1 MNMGINNDTS
11 DILYA
16 NSNTGSS
23 NSNTRVNCEEEK
35 VEGKKNCKKKS
46 WSKLEVAV
54 LVNSW
59 KHLYKEIETFKQ
71 PSAWLKLKEL
81 VDKQGQPKFLIQIK
95 SKWRNLKDSYK
106 QSKDNN
112 KKTVALPRYRF
123 FYHDFDEVL
132 GTRDVVNLQY
142 VIQLGA
148 KDAVPEPPKHSH
160 GCPMVHTP
168 SMQYLSNI

>member
-1 MNMGINNDTS
+1 MSQTYIDHFKSTFSYVPALSFNEWAMNMGINNDTS

-16 NSNTGSS
+16 NSSTGSS

-95 SKWRNLKDSYK
+95 SK
-106 QSKDNN
+106 
-112 KKTVALPRYRF
+112 
-123 FYHDFDEVL
+123 
-132 GTRDVVNLQY
+132 
-142 VIQLGA
+142 
-148 KDAVPEPPKHSH
+148 
-160 GCPMVHTP
+160 
-168 SMQYLSNI
+168 

>member
-1 MNMGINNDTS
+1 M
-11 DILYA
+11 
-16 NSNTGSS
+16 
-23 NSNTRVNCEEEK
+23 
-35 VEGKKNCKKKS
+35 
-46 WSKLEVAV
+46 
-54 LVNSW
+54 
-59 KHLYKEIETFKQ
+59 
-71 PSAWLKLKEL
+71 
-81 VDKQGQPKFLIQIK
+81 
-95 SKWRNLKDSYK
+95 KDSYK
-106 QSKDNN
+106 QSKDNH

-168 SMQYLSNI
+168 SMRYLSNI